1 LKTAKNQGF
10 NCQNGEFE
18 PKTAKKGEKLPHTA
32 LLRRFEGC
40 RWVIG
45 HGKIRSFRRETEVN
59 TFLELTGIGLVIAG
73 LVLISLPVG
82 LIGGGLALVLIGLGT
97 Q

>member
-1 LKTAKNQGF
+1 M
-10 NCQNGEFE
+10 
-18 PKTAKKGEKLPHTA
+18 
-32 LLRRFEGC
+32 
-40 RWVIG
+40 
-45 HGKIRSFRRETEVN
+45 N
-59 TFLELTGIGLVIAG
+59 TFLALTGIGLVIAG

>member
-1 LKTAKNQGF
+1 
-10 NCQNGEFE
+10 
-18 PKTAKKGEKLPHTA
+18 
-32 LLRRFEGC
+32 
-40 RWVIG
+40 
-45 HGKIRSFRRETEVN
+45 VN

>member
-1 LKTAKNQGF
+1 M
-10 NCQNGEFE
+10 
-18 PKTAKKGEKLPHTA
+18 H
-32 LLRRFEGC
+32 
-40 RWVIG
+40 
-45 HGKIRSFRRETEVN
+45 

-73 LVLISLPVG
+73 VVLISLPVG